1 MDVGDEG
8 DDMQPSPPPEHE
20 AGPSEQQV
28 EEQETPASLSGYGP
42 GAISAAYRA
51 VGADVGRARSPT
63 PPRALFRSTTG
74 KGVAFTDADVIF
86 LIRFLDYRTKQQ
98 DGKVDMV
105 SFWKEVAAKVRR
117 PSLVEVFA
125 LTSTA
130 SFVGSP
136 SFSRVL
142 DEVLQA
148 TQARVPSHL
157 VGRTSSRAAREEDA
171 VQQAGRHPIGQ
182 VLLRQARGHF

>member
-51 VGADVGRARSPT
+51 VAADVGRARSPT

-98 DGKVDMV
+98 DSKVDMV

-117 PSLVEVFA
+117 PSLVEVFCVDFNCF
-125 LTSTA
+125 LCRL
-130 SFVGSP
+130 P
-136 SFSRVL
+136 IIL
-142 DEVLQA
+142 
-148 TQARVPSHL
+148 ARP
-157 VGRTSSRAAREEDA
+157 G
-171 VQQAGRHPIGQ
+171 
-182 VLLRQARGHF
+182 